1 MTLKLE
7 MKLSDTKTKHF
18 YMNKPIVLLRDD
30 SVEEWSTIQAKV
42 SSRLGLTVT
51 QNKLKQIACTLFKE
65 VLEMYDK
72 LDDIRNGDVGE
83 VEAD

>member
-7 MKLSDTKTKHF
+7 MRLSDTKTKHF

-30 SVEEWSTIQAKV
+30 AIEEWSTLQAKV
-42 SSRLGLTVT
+42 LARLGLNVT
-51 QNKLKQIACTLFKE
+51 QNKLKQLACTLLKE

-83 VEAD
+83 TEGD